1 MKQFVEI
8 FREIKSDN
16 SKLFKEEVLK
26 RNKDNHEFKD
36 ILKFV
41 YDPMITTGLAKRKI
55 EKEISV
61 EPTVEI
67 RDIFQAM
74 SYVRK
79 YNTGSDLIVKNIQ
92 NFLSTLD
99 EEEQELAKSILIK
112 DLPVGISSTT
122 INKAYGKNFIKKYSV
137 MLADRFEHREKDVKG
152 DFAITLKLDGLRAT
166 VFNEEN
172 GITIMARSGKLIEGL
187 VELEKEFSLLP
198 KGMVYDGELIAENE
212 DNLDSKDLFRV
223 TQSIVRTKG
232 NKYGVN
238 FVMFDALP
246 IEEFNNGKSLLNYK
260 ERTEKMDEIFSIN
273 TAVENERIQ
282 RVPTYYIGNDK
293 TKIPEFLTKVTSEG
307 FEGLMVNTLD
317 GIYET
322 RRSKSLLKVKQFYTV
337 DLQVKDI
344 VEHSRG
350 GRLGSVI
357 VDYKGNNVQVGS
369 GFNDKDREYFWKN
382 KEELIGNI
390 IEVQYFEESTN
401 SVNDEISL
409 RFPVFIRTRFDK
421 DEVSYS

>member
-55 EKEISV
+55 EKEISLD
-61 EPTVEI
+61 PTIEI
-67 RDIFQAM
+67 EDIFQAM

-92 NFLSTLD
+92 NFLSILD
-99 EEEQELAKSILIK
+99 EDEEELAKSILIK
-112 DLPVGISSTT
+112 DLPIGISSTT
-122 INKAYGKNFIKKYSV
+122 INKAYGKDFIKKYSV

-223 TQSIVRTKG
+223 TQSLVRTKG

-273 TAVENERIQ
+273 KTVENERIQ

-401 SVNDEISL
+401 SVNDEVSL